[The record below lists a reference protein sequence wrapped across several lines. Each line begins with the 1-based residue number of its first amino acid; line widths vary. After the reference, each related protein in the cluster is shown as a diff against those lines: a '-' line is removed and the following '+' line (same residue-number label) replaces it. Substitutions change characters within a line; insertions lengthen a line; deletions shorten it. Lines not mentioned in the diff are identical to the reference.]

1 MRDFD
6 GQATFPYNTGV
17 TYTDPKYPFKRLKD
31 VTRANGEDVLQSK
44 EEIEKIRANY
54 KKKGG

>member
-1 MRDFD
+1 
-6 GQATFPYNTGV
+6 
-17 TYTDPKYPFKRLKD
+17 

-44 EEIEKIRANY
+44 EEIEKVRVEH